1 MEKGQTQIAFGT
13 TAEQMKALYFNAT
26 TLKDVAYRLYQLN
39 SRGERYYYTFGTD
52 GEPIFFPSVTTVLH
66 KVAPE
71 NRVLTEWKLR
81 LGKEAADN
89 YTNESAAYGTFIHGL
104 IEQLV
109 ISRRFNLEEIK
120 EKLEKYVEKEKLP
133 YGFVESHIE
142 EAKADM
148 VAFAKWMRDY
158 DVRPI
163 AVEVALYSPTMGVA
177 GMIDLVADIRE
188 YPVSKEE
195 EMVTKAS
202 DEAGKRKAREKYGKH
217 IYAIIDFK
225 SGKKGFY
232 DSYAQQLEIY
242 RRMWNETFPELPIS
256 RMFNIA
262 PKEWMG
268 TAKKVPSYNYEEQTD
283 NPAIDKVDPL
293 LALFACEEEQ
303 DRKIVNI
310 SGTIDLKEKE
320 ENNVQVFN
328 LAELVKENR
337 KKIEDASEVDEFEED
352 DEIEF

>member
-26 TLKDVAYRLYQLN
+26 TLKDVAYKLYQLN

-81 LGKEAADN
+81 MGKEAADN
-89 YTNESAAYGTFIHGL
+89 YTNERASYGTFIHGL

-109 ISRRFNLEEIK
+109 ISRKFNLEEIK
-120 EKLEKYVEKEKLP
+120 EKLEKYVEREKLP

-148 VAFAKWMRDY
+148 IAFAKWMRDY

-188 YPVSKEE
+188 YPISKEE
-195 EMVTKAS
+195 EMVAKAS
-202 DEAGKRKAREKYGKH
+202 DEAGKRKAREKYGKR

-283 NPAIDKVDPL
+283 NPAINKVDPIF
-293 LALFACEEEQ
+293 ALFACEEEQ
-303 DRKIVNI
+303 DKKIVNI
-310 SGTIDLKEKE
+310 SGTIDLNEAE
-320 ENNVQVFN
+320 GNNVQVYN

-337 KKIEDASEVDEFEED
+337 KKIEKAESAE
-352 DEIEF
+352 DEIEEF

>member
-89 YTNESAAYGTFIHGL
+89 YTNERAAYGTFVHGL

-109 ISRRFNLEEIK
+109 ISRRFNIEEIK
-120 EKLEKYVEKEKLP
+120 EKLEKYVEREKLP

-177 GMIDLVADIRE
+177 GMIDLVADVRE
-188 YPVSKEE
+188 YPISKEE
-195 EMVTKAS
+195 EMVAKAS
-202 DEAGKRKAREKYGKH
+202 DEGKAREKYGKR

-283 NPAIDKVDPL
+283 NPAINKVDPI

-310 SGTIDLKEKE
+310 SGTIDLNEKE

>member
-89 YTNESAAYGTFIHGL
+89 YTNERAAYGTFIHGL

-120 EKLEKYVEKEKLP
+120 EKLEKYVEREKLP

-188 YPVSKEE
+188 YPISKEE
-195 EMVTKAS
+195 EMVAKAS
-202 DEAGKRKAREKYGKH
+202 DEGKAREKYGKR

-232 DSYAQQLEIY
+232 DGYAQQLEIY

-283 NPAIDKVDPL
+283 NPAINKVDPI

-310 SGTIDLKEKE
+310 SGTIDLNEAE
-320 ENNVQVFN
+320 ENNVQIYN
-328 LAELVKENR
+328 LADLVKENR
-337 KKIEDASEVDEFEED
+337 KKIDEAESAE
-352 DEIEF
+352 DEIEEDELF

>member
-1 MEKGQTQIAFGT
+1 
-13 TAEQMKALYFNAT
+13 MKALYFNAT
-26 TLKDVAYRLYQLN
+26 TLKDVAYKLYQLN

-71 NRVLTEWKLR
+71 NRVLTDWKLR
-81 LGKEAADN
+81 MGKEAADN
-89 YTNESAAYGTFIHGL
+89 YTNERAAYGTFIHGL

-120 EKLEKYVEKEKLP
+120 EKLEKYVEREKLP

-188 YPVSKEE
+188 YPISKEE
-195 EMVTKAS
+195 EMVAKAS
-202 DEAGKRKAREKYGKH
+202 DEDGKRKAREKYGKR

-242 RRMWNETFPELPIS
+242 RRM
-256 RMFNIA
+256 
-262 PKEWMG
+262 
-268 TAKKVPSYNYEEQTD
+268 
-283 NPAIDKVDPL
+283 
-293 LALFACEEEQ
+293 
-303 DRKIVNI
+303 
-310 SGTIDLKEKE
+310 
-320 ENNVQVFN
+320 
-328 LAELVKENR
+328 
-337 KKIEDASEVDEFEED
+337 
-352 DEIEF
+352 

>member
-1 MEKGQTQIAFGT
+1 
-13 TAEQMKALYFNAT
+13 MKALYFNAT

-89 YTNESAAYGTFIHGL
+89 YTNERAAYGTFIHGL

-177 GMIDLVADIRE
+177 GMIDLVADVRE
-188 YPVSKEE
+188 YLISKEE
-195 EMVTKAS
+195 EMVAKAS
-202 DEAGKRKAREKYGKH
+202 DEGKAREKYGKR

-232 DSYAQQLEIY
+232 DSYAQQLEVY

-283 NPAIDKVDPL
+283 NPAINKVDAI

-310 SGTIDLKEKE
+310 SGTIDLNEKE

-337 KKIEDASEVDEFEED
+337 KKIDEAESAEDVIEED
-352 DEIEF
+352 ELF

>member
-89 YTNESAAYGTFIHGL
+89 YTNERAAYGTFVHGL

-120 EKLEKYVEKEKLP
+120 EKLEKYVEREKLP

-177 GMIDLVADIRE
+177 GMIDLVADVRE
-188 YPVSKEE
+188 YPISKEE
-195 EMVTKAS
+195 EMVAKAS
-202 DEAGKRKAREKYGKH
+202 DEGKAREKYGKR

-310 SGTIDLKEKE
+310 SGTIDLNEKE
-320 ENNVQVFN
+320 ENNVQIYN
-328 LAELVKENR
+328 LADLVKENR

>member
-13 TAEQMKALYFNAT
+13 TAEQMKALYFNDT
-26 TLKDVAYRLYQLN
+26 TLMDVSYRLYQLN
-39 SRGERYYYTFGTD
+39 SRGERYYYTFDTK

-71 NRVLTEWKLR
+71 NKVLTDWKLR

-89 YTNESAAYGTFIHGL
+89 YTNERAAYGTFIHGL
-104 IEQLV
+104 IETLV
-109 ISRRFNLEEIK
+109 ISRRFNLEEVK
-120 EKLEKYVEKEKLP
+120 ERLERYVEKEKLP

-148 VAFAKWMRDY
+148 VAFAKWMKEF

-163 AVEVALYSPTMGVA
+163 AVEVALCSPTMGVA
-177 GMIDLVADIRE
+177 GMIDLVADVRE
-188 YPVSKEE
+188 YPIDIEE
-195 EMVTKAS
+195 EKVAKEKDEEGKTKAR
-202 DEAGKRKAREKYGKH
+202 AKYGKR

-242 RRMWNETFPELPIS
+242 RRMWNETFAELPIS

-268 TAKKVPSYNYEEQTD
+268 TAKKVPSYNYEEQTN
-283 NPAIDKVDPL
+283 NPAIRKVDPI
-293 LALFACEEEQ
+293 LALFACEEES

-310 SGTIDLKEKE
+310 SGVIDLNEDN
-320 ENNVQVFN
+320 NNVQVFN

-337 KKIEDASEVDEFEED
+337 KKIDDASEIEEE
-352 DEIEF
+352 EIEF